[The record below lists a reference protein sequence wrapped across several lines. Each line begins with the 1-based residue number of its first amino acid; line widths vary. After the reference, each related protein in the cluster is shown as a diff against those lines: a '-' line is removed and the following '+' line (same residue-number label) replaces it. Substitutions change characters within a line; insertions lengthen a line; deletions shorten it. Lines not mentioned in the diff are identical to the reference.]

1 MVFKIRMDI
10 YAVWMLNV
18 SKGSLTSEYIKVLL
32 TLLFLLF
39 NPNAK
44 NVINAT
50 QSQTQKERE
59 KCIFACSGYFMAKC
73 YM

>member
-18 SKGSLTSEYIKVLL
+18 SKGSLTSEYIKVLS

-39 NPNAK
+39 NRKANAK

-59 KCIFACSGYFMAKC
+59 MHFSLLWLFYG
-73 YM
+73 

>member
-18 SKGSLTSEYIKVLL
+18 SKGSLTSEYIKVHS

-39 NPNAK
+39 NRNANAK

-59 KCIFACSGYFMAKC
+59 MHFCLLWLFYG
-73 YM
+73 